1 MTARRVRVFTS
12 PRRGIIGPLVPSG
25 GPVIHD
31 SAEDVY
37 DARRP
42 TSAQAEVIELLD
54 LNPEGRPLALMEQVG
69 KR

>member
-1 MTARRVRVFTS
+1 
-12 PRRGIIGPLVPSG
+12 
-25 GPVIHD
+25 VIHD

-54 LNPEGRPLALMEQVG
+54 LNPAGRALVRLSVKQWRQVDRLAARLAATG
-69 KR
+69 